1 MDILPAF
8 FYKEIHEISIGFDC
22 VLRMSIFMRCLPF
35 KRTLLWVELHSV
47 ERVSVSDRIHYYL
60 IIRSLLNIEYIE
72 TKIYES
78 NAPVLTK
85 LSTVWSGHYEDRI
98 VLLKCN
104 DVLLVPNIS
113 FEQQNF
119 PLNINAKKYTVRLA
133 KCQLLFLKTYGKA
146 IQDNRYLTTNTIP
159 GI

>member
-98 VLLKCN
+98 VLLKYY
-104 DVLLVPNIS
+104 DTFS
-113 FEQQNF
+113 
-119 PLNINAKKYTVRLA
+119 
-133 KCQLLFLKTYGKA
+133 
-146 IQDNRYLTTNTIP
+146 
-159 GI
+159 